1 MPRKIRLLV
10 GVAWFLLAACGAGA
24 REPAEEMHEVMAE
37 FARLDT
43 FSGTVLVA
51 RDGDIVFAEAF
62 GDANKDHRVA
72 NTLES
77 RFNIGSINKMF
88 TAVAVLQ
95 LVEKDLVDLDT
106 DE

>member
-37 FARLDT
+37 FARLDI

-51 RDGDIVFAEAF
+51 QGGEVIYQDAF
-62 GDANKDHRVA
+62 GEANKDHRVA
-72 NTLES
+72 NTLDT
-77 RFNIGSINKMF
+77 RYNIGSIGK
-88 TAVAVLQ
+88 TITGVAIMQRV
-95 LVEKDLVDLDT
+95 
-106 DE
+106 